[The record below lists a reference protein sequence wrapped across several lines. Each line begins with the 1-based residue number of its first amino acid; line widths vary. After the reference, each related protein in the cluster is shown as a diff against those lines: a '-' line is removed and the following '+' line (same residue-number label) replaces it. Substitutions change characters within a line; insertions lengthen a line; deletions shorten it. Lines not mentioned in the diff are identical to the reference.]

1 MIGLGVVGGLSG
13 LPAAQ
18 AQPAELVACARIVED
33 AERLACYDRAV
44 PRGSAEGQRAVAERT
59 AETERQA
66 SARARAEAAAAE
78 ERRVQEFGMV
88 GRREA
93 EGLRSLEA
101 TVADIFT
108 DRAGLK
114 VLLLENGQVWRQTDG
129 VFRGRLEPGMR
140 VVVRRTG
147 LGGYVLGAPDSPR
160 VLHVRRIR

>member
-1 MIGLGVVGGLSG
+1 M
-13 LPAAQ
+13 
-18 AQPAELVACARIVED
+18 
-33 AERLACYDRAV
+33 
-44 PRGSAEGQRAVAERT
+44 
-59 AETERQA
+59 
-66 SARARAEAAAAE
+66 
-78 ERRVQEFGMV
+78 
-88 GRREA
+88 
-93 EGLRSLEA
+93 
-101 TVADIFT
+101 ADIFT